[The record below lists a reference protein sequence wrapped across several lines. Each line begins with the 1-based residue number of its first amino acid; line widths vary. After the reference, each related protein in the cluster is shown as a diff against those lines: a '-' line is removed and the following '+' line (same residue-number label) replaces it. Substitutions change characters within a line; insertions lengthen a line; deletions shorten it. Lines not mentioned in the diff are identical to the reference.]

1 MLTFAADL
9 YGMTTFEDFNLPKA
23 LRNALADLQ
32 LTTPTVIQEKAF
44 SPVLSGKDIIGI
56 AQTGTG
62 KTLAYLLP
70 ALKQWTFSK
79 KATPQIAI
87 LVPTRELV
95 AQIVEEIEKLSV
107 YMNLVVVGTYGGANI
122 RTQAETISQGLDV
135 IVSTPGRFLDLA
147 LNGDLVLRD
156 IKKLILDEVD
166 EMLDLGFRTQIT
178 QILDILPQRRQNLMF
193 SATLSE
199 EIEALIREYFTDP
212 VKVEAAPPGTPL
224 EKIVQEAIE
233 VPNFH
238 TKINLLEKLLQDP
251 AYTKVLL
258 FADSRK
264 KADLLFENL
273 NERGLEGLGVIHS
286 NKSQNLRFNTVN
298 DFKEGK
304 IRYLIATD
312 LISRGLDIS
321 SVSHVINVDVPEE
334 PENYIHRIGRTG
346 RADAD
351 GHALSLVSPFEE
363 EHWQQVLDF
372 IKQQVPTSTLTQEIT
387 LSEQLIS
394 EEMPRDE
401 HKIIQ
406 LKLPK
411 REDVG
416 PAFHEK
422 KAKNQKVNVRKDW
435 KKIKMD
441 KYGKP
446 KTRGQKKK

>member
-1 MLTFAADL
+1 
-9 YGMTTFEDFNLPKA
+9 MTTFKDFNLSKP
-23 LRNALADLQ
+23 LWNALDDLQ
-32 LTTPTVIQEKAF
+32 LYTPTVIQEKSF
-44 SPVLSGKDIIGI
+44 SSILSGKDVIGI

-70 ALKQWTFSK
+70 TLKQWAFSK

-95 AQIVEEIEKLSV
+95 AQIVEEIEKLTP
-107 YMNLVVVGTYGGANI
+107 YMNLVVVGTFGGANI
-122 RTQAETISQGLDV
+122 RTQAETISQGLDI

-147 LNGDLVLRD
+147 LNGDLILRD
-156 IKKLILDEVD
+156 IKKLVLDEVD

-199 EIEALIREYFTDP
+199 EIEALINTYFIDP
-212 VKVEAAPPGTPL
+212 LKVEAAPAGTPL
-224 EKIVQEAIE
+224 EKIVQEAIS

-238 TKINLLEKLLQDP
+238 TKINLLKHLLVENHEL
-251 AYTKVLL
+251 YTKVLI
-258 FADSRK
+258 FVDSRK
-264 KADLLFENL
+264 KADLLHET
-273 NERGLEGLGVIHS
+273 LEEMGIPRLGVMHS

-298 DFKEGK
+298 EFKSGN

-321 SVSHVINVDVPEE
+321 EVSHVINFDVPEE

-346 RADAD
+346 RADAE
-351 GHALSLVSPFEE
+351 GNALTFVSPFETKQWE
-363 EHWQQVLDF
+363 SILEF
-372 IKQQVPTSTLTQEIT
+372 IKQDVRVDELPGNIAVSDV
-387 LSEQLIS
+387 LIA
-394 EEMPRDE
+394 EEMPKTE
-401 HKIIQ
+401 HKVIQ

-411 REDVG
+411 RENVG
-416 PAFHEK
+416 AAFHDK
-422 KAKNQKVNVRKDW
+422 KDKNKKVNVRKDW
-435 KKIKMD
+435 KKAKMD

>member
-1 MLTFAADL
+1 
-9 YGMTTFEDFNLPKA
+9 MTTFKDFNLSKP
-23 LRNALADLQ
+23 LWNALDDLQ
-32 LTTPTVIQEKAF
+32 LFTPTVIQEKSF
-44 SPVLSGKDIIGI
+44 SPILSGKDVIGI

-70 ALKQWTFSK
+70 TLKQWVFTK

-95 AQIVEEIEKLSV
+95 AQIVEEIEKLTP

-135 IVSTPGRFLDLA
+135 IVSTPGRFLDLV

-199 EIEALIREYFTDP
+199 EIEILLHEYFIDP
-212 VKVEAAPPGTPL
+212 VKVEAAPAGTPL
-224 EKIVQEAIE
+224 EKISQEAVS

-238 TKINLLEKLLQDP
+238 TKINFLKYLIQENHEL
-251 AYTKVLL
+251 YSKVLI
-258 FADSRK
+258 FVDSRK
-264 KADLLFENL
+264 KADLLHEA
-273 NERGLEGLGVIHS
+273 LEEMGIPGLGVMHS

-298 DFKEGK
+298 EFKNGT

-312 LISRGLDIS
+312 LISRGIDIS
-321 SVSHVINVDVPEE
+321 EVSHVINFDVPEE

-346 RADAD
+346 RADAE
-351 GHALSLVSPFEE
+351 GHALTFVSPFEKKQWE
-363 EHWQQVLDF
+363 EILTF
-372 IKQQVPTSTLTQEIT
+372 IKQKIT
-387 LSEQLIS
+387 VNDLPENVNVSDVLIP
-394 EEMPRDE
+394 EEMPKTE

-411 REDVG
+411 RENVG
-416 PAFHEK
+416 AAFHEK
-422 KAKNQKVNVRKDW
+422 KDKNKKVNVRKDW
-435 KKIKMD
+435 KKAKMD

>member
-1 MLTFAADL
+1 MATFK
-9 YGMTTFEDFNLPKA
+9 DFNLSKP
-23 LRNALADLQ
+23 LWNALDDLQ
-32 LTTPTVIQEKAF
+32 LVTPTVIQEKSF
-44 SPVLSGKDIIGI
+44 SPILSGKDVIGI

-70 ALKQWTFSK
+70 TLKQWAFTK

-95 AQIVEEIEKLSV
+95 AQIVEEIEKLTP

-122 RTQAETISQGLDV
+122 RTQAETISRGLDV

-156 IKKLILDEVD
+156 IKKLVLDEVD

-199 EIEALIREYFTDP
+199 EIEALLNEYFVDP
-212 VKVEAAPPGTPL
+212 VKVEAAPAGTPL
-224 EKIVQEAIE
+224 EKISQEAVS

-238 TKINLLEKLLQDP
+238 TKINFLKHLLHENHEV
-251 AYTKVLL
+251 YTKVLI
-258 FADSRK
+258 FVDSRK
-264 KADLLFENL
+264 KADLLHET
-273 NERGLEGLGVIHS
+273 LEEAGIPGLGVIHS

-298 DFKEGK
+298 EFKNGA

-321 SVSHVINVDVPEE
+321 EVSHVINFDVPEE
-334 PENYIHRIGRTG
+334 AENYIHRIGRTG

-351 GHALSLVSPFEE
+351 GHALTFVSPFETKQWE
-363 EHWQQVLDF
+363 SILEF
-372 IKQQVPTSTLTQEIT
+372 IKQNVAVD
-387 LSEQLIS
+387 QLPENIAVS
-394 EEMPRDE
+394 DVLIPEEMPKTE

-422 KAKNQKVNVRKDW
+422 KEKNKKVNVRKDW
-435 KKIKMD
+435 KKAKMD